1 MSALVQALRNALV
14 IMAPML
20 DDDAATHGALLVGR
34 STLPTLREQAGEA
47 WRDLDAAP
55 AEFEAMSGFHVVGAF
70 EGILALTP
78 DPMEEGHDG
87 IIIQSAASLDMLGGV
102 VPLRDGWTS
111 YHIGGDGSMVIHPDS
126 A

>member
-1 MSALVQALRNALV
+1 MSGVVQALRHALT

-47 WRDLDAAP
+47 WRDLDVAP
-55 AEFEAMSGFHVVGAF
+55 AEFEAMTGFIVVGSF
-70 EGILALTP
+70 DGILALQP
-78 DPMEEGHDG
+78 EAMAESHDG

-102 VPLRDGWTS
+102 VPLRDGWAS
-111 YHIGGDGSMVIHPDS
+111 YHLGGDGKMVIHPDS